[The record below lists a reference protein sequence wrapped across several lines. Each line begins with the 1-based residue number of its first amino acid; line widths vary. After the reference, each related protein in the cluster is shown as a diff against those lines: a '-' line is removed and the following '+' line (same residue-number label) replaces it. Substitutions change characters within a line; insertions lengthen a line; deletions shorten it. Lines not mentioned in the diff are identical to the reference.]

1 MWKIKLANRNDSLET
16 ISFYSSFT
24 GLNKVLT
31 FSLEPEDQ
39 AHHPIEI
46 SFVTKKDK
54 NEKNYFIQTGDLI
67 DRNMTITFFNPGIGL
82 SGLKEPMIILENE
95 TYFFKVMFNTN
106 LLKDSDSY
114 LLTIEFFI
122 QNK

>member
-1 MWKIKLANRNDSLET
+1 MWKIELASRNDSLET

-24 GLNKVLT
+24 ALNKVLT
-31 FSLEPEDQ
+31 FSLAPEDNSYK
-39 AHHPIEI
+39 PIEI

-54 NEKNYFIQTGDLI
+54 SQKDFSIQAGDFID
-67 DRNMTITFFNPGIGL
+67 NKMTITYFNPGIGL
-82 SGLKEPMIILENE
+82 SGLKEPMIILEND
-95 TYFFKVMFNTN
+95 TNFFKVMFNTN
-106 LLKDSDSY
+106 LLKESDSY

>member
-1 MWKIKLANRNDSLET
+1 MWKIELANRNDSLET

-24 GLNKVLT
+24 ALNKVLT
-31 FSLEPEDQ
+31 FSLAPEDNSYK
-39 AHHPIEI
+39 PIEI

-54 NEKNYFIQTGDLI
+54 SQKDFSVQAGDFIDNKI
-67 DRNMTITFFNPGIGL
+67 TITYFNPGIGL
-82 SGLKEPMIILENE
+82 SGLKEPMIILEND
-95 TYFFKVMFNTN
+95 TNFFKVMFNTN
-106 LLKDSDSY
+106 LLKESDSY